1 MGDLNLLAADAILAL
16 HALFVVFVVGGL
28 VLIVLGGLLDW
39 RWVRKLWFRVAHL
52 VAIGVVVL
60 QAWLGRICPL
70 TTWEMAL
77 RADAGQG
84 TYSGTFIGYWLGRLL
99 YYDAP
104 AWVFILAYTLFGLLV
119 LFCWFWV
126 RPEARAKS
134 GGRTSA

>member
-28 VLIVLGGLLDW
+28 VLIVSGGLSGW
-39 RWVRKLWFRVAHL
+39 RWVRNIWFRVAHL

-126 RPEARAKS
+126 RPEATAKS